1 MKSDQSFNRFELSSL
16 HSTNW
21 HRVRSDDGQK
31 ENFWYISLCSADKL
45 YWMLQGYFL
54 RAPLTHFRTAL
65 QRAGRGWCWNSTSML
80 PCMPCAHAH
89 EHARAHA
96 RARRI
101 IRLFPLSLAVIFKI
115 PLKSE
120 NAYFRSFL
128 LHHFAYLHFFS
139 SRGETNTN
147 HFIFHRQLNVSGFVF
162 YWLFLMFWIC
172 GAGKDATLDVP
183 EL

>member
-1 MKSDQSFNRFELSSL
+1 MHMNTR
-16 HSTNW
+16 
-21 HRVRSDDGQK
+21 
-31 ENFWYISLCSADKL
+31 
-45 YWMLQGYFL
+45 
-54 RAPLTHFRTAL
+54 
-65 QRAGRGWCWNSTSML
+65 
-80 PCMPCAHAH
+80 
-89 EHARAHA
+89 EHTRA

-162 YWLFLMFWIC
+162 Y
-172 GAGKDATLDVP
+172 
-183 EL
+183 